1 MDILNYPFELYNNNN
16 NNFNNKQ
23 RIYNKKIKIIIYGNR
38 KIKKP

>member
-16 NNFNNKQ
+16 FNNKQ
-23 RIYNKKIKIIIYGNR
+23 RIYNKKKKIIIYGNR